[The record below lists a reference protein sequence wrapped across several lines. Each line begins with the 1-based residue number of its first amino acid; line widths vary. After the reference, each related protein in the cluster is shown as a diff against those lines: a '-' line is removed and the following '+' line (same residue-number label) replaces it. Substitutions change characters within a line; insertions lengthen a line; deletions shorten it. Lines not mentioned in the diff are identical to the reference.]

1 MPAPVHAATAAE
13 VPYSMSSGW
22 ATTHSTRRIPSS
34 GRGGS
39 GVEEVSMLFSLGG
52 HGRSAGAITQ
62 PVHGRTAGAVGADGG
77 GAGSVAEQV
86 DARVVG
92 DGRAVH
98 GDAAAAVVQGQ
109 RPQVPQL
116 VAEPRGPQQHVQR
129 RLLPVLLA
137 HALRG
142 DR

>member
-1 MPAPVHAATAAE
+1 MPASPRASSRQLTSMPAPVHAATAAE

-39 GVEEVSMLFSLGG
+39 GVEEVSMLSSLGG
-52 HGRSAGAITQ
+52 HGRSGEVLPQ

-116 VAEPRGPQQHVQR
+116 VA
-129 RLLPVLLA
+129 
-137 HALRG
+137 
-142 DR
+142 